1 MNAILIRNFFCREE
15 MIILKR
21 SLNHILNS
29 IRLLNL
35 FLVILCLVIFTYYF
49 IAIYRG
55 LEAKPR
61 TLVRKEKTKE
71 KEAPFDLTA
80 IGKGALSL
88 SSEIH
93 SFPFPDLSRDVLFLA
108 KNTRPDATADQM
120 KLDMG
125 LRGNP
130 MPKRVPPHQR
140 LYLSYDE
147 EQLNFS
153 KLPTPL
159 WIEPIITQ
167 QGDLRLKMGI
177 ELTNSE
183 GQKLLN
189 EVREFKVTTNWKTK
203 KPQEVSD
210 PALKQGVHVVEQGKW
225 WGPDKLFEEYGGEEY
240 QRFAGYQRF
249 EIEKSQG
256 KEVLFLREGDLF
268 IWKEGQWLPTDQSQG
283 HPLAKV
289 TQITPYK
296 LEWCFWDC
304 EGMESV
310 MLSFKREKESP
321 IALRIEDVFTK
332 LRKRTSSRISC
343 RIDNRAKILKE
354 GDWLVHTSTGWHTVK
369 HYYEVEALL
378 NLEILGDLFI
388 FDGIQTVDG
397 KEIFTGSLFNSM
409 RTEMKPIRLPLSQI
423 KGGEHSPHTK
433 NSFSAKIGPLA
444 HEENSY
450 SEKKGKSDKKFET
463 IEDLDLFEDD

>member
-1 MNAILIRNFFCREE
+1 
-15 MIILKR
+15 MIIQKR

-29 IRLLNL
+29 IKLLNL
-35 FLVILCLVIFTYYF
+35 SLVILCLMVFSYHF
-49 IAIYRG
+49 IAIYRV
-55 LEAKPR
+55 LETKPR
-61 TLVRKEKTKE
+61 AWLRKERKKE
-71 KEAPFDLTA
+71 EEVFLDLTA

-108 KNTRPDATADQM
+108 RNTRPDATIDQLKM
-120 KLDMG
+120 DIG

-130 MPKRVPPHQR
+130 VPKRVTPNQR

-147 EQLNFS
+147 KQLNFS
-153 KLPTPL
+153 KDQTPL
-159 WIEPIITQ
+159 WIEPIMNS
-167 QGDLRLKMGI
+167 QGEVWLKMGI

-183 GQKLLN
+183 GDKLLN
-189 EVREFKVTTNWKTK
+189 EVREFKVDPKWRARRI
-203 KPQEVSD
+203 QEITD
-210 PALKQGVHVVEQGKW
+210 PELKQGIPIIEQGKW

-240 QRFAGYQRF
+240 QKFTGHQRF
-249 EIEKSQG
+249 EIEKELG
-256 KEVLFLREGDLF
+256 KEILFLHEGEIF
-268 IWKEGQWLPTDQSQG
+268 IWKEGQWVQIDQSQG
-283 HPLAKV
+283 YPMAKV
-289 TQITPYK
+289 TQISPHK
-296 LEWCFWDC
+296 LEWSLWDR

-310 MLSFKREKESP
+310 VISFKREKDSP

-354 GDWLVHTSTGWHTVK
+354 GDWLVHTNTGWHTVK
-369 HYYEVEALL
+369 HFYEVEALL
-378 NLEILGDLFI
+378 NLEIFGDLFV
-388 FDGIQTVDG
+388 FDGVHMVDG

-450 SEKKGKSDKKFET
+450 PEKKGKSDKKFET